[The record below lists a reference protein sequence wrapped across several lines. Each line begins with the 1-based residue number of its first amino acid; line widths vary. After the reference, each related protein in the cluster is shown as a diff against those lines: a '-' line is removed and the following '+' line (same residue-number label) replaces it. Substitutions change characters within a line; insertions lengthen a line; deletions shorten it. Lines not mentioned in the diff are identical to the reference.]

1 MSSDGARPPGEGP
14 RRGLLLV
21 ISSPSGAGKS
31 SLSQR
36 LLETHPELTLSVSAT
51 TRAPRAGEV
60 DGREYHFLAREEFE
74 KRRDAGWFYE
84 WAVVHGNLYGT
95 PKGPVRQIFEGGRDV
110 LLDIDW
116 QGAQQL
122 IQQQDQD
129 VVSVFIL
136 PPSMDELEARLRK
149 RAQDSDAVIQQR
161 LEGAVAE
168 MTHWGEYDYVLLNEV
183 FEETAAKLDTI
194 LRAERLR
201 RDRQTW
207 LTEFTRGLLA

>member
-1 MSSDGARPPGEGP
+1 MSSESA

-31 SLSQR
+31 SLSKQ

-51 TRAPRAGEV
+51 TRPPREGEV
-60 DGREYHFLAREEFE
+60 NGREYHFLTRAEFEQRREE
-74 KRRDAGWFYE
+74 GWFYE
-84 WAVVHGNLYGT
+84 WAEVHGNLYGT
-95 PKGPVRQIFEGGRDV
+95 PKGPVRQIFESGRDV

-122 IQQQDQD
+122 TQLEDTD

-136 PPSMDELEARLRK
+136 PPSIEELEARLRK
-149 RAQDSDAVIQQR
+149 RAQDSEDVIRRR
-161 LEGAVAE
+161 LEGAEQE
-168 MTHWGEYDYVLLNEV
+168 MTHWIEYDYVLLNDD
-183 FEETAAKLDTI
+183 FDETAARLDAI

-201 RDRQTW
+201 RERQVW
-207 LTEFTRGLLA
+207 LTDFMRGLLKDVGEA